1 MGEIV
6 EFPSNGSTASGY
18 LAVPE
23 SGSGPGLVV
32 IQEWWGLV
40 DHIQDVCDRFAAEGF
55 VALAPDLYHGETT
68 TEPDEAGKL
77 MMAMNVPRAVKDM
90 RGAVSYLQDSEA
102 VTSKSLGVTGYC
114 MGGGLALA
122 LACER
127 PDAISACV
135 PFYGIIPWPDLAPDY
150 DKLEASIQGH
160 FAEDDGFF
168 TPELVRQLEDELRAK
183 GKEVEL
189 FVHPGVDHAFFNDTR
204 DEVYHEATAAK
215 AWASTLSFLR
225 ANVS

>member
-1 MGEIV
+1 
-6 EFPSNGSTASGY
+6 
-18 LAVPE
+18 
-23 SGSGPGLVV
+23 
-32 IQEWWGLV
+32 
-40 DHIQDVCDRFAAEGF
+40 
-55 VALAPDLYHGETT
+55 
-68 TEPDEAGKL
+68 
-77 MMAMNVPRAVKDM
+77 M

-150 DKLEASIQGH
+150 DRLEASIQGH

>member
-1 MGEIV
+1 
-6 EFPSNGSTASGY
+6 
-18 LAVPE
+18 
-23 SGSGPGLVV
+23 
-32 IQEWWGLV
+32 
-40 DHIQDVCDRFAAEGF
+40 
-55 VALAPDLYHGETT
+55 
-68 TEPDEAGKL
+68 
-77 MMAMNVPRAVKDM
+77 M
-90 RGAVSYLQDSEA
+90 RGAVSFLQESDA
-102 VTSKSLGVTGYC
+102 VTSTSLGVTGYC

-127 PDAISACV
+127 PDVISACV

-160 FAEDDGFF
+160 FAENDGFF
-168 TPELVRQLEDELRAK
+168 TPELVRKLEDELRAK

-215 AWASTLSFLR
+215 AWASTLAFLR
-225 ANVS
+225 ANIS

>member
-55 VALAPDLYHGETT
+55 VALAPDLSHGETT
-68 TEPDEAGKL
+68 TEPDEAGTL